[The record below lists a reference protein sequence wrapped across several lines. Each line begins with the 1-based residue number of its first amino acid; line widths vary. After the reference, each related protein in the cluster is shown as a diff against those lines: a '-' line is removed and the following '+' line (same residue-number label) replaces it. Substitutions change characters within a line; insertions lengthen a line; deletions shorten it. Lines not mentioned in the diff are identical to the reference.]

1 MFWQGRSRR
10 KYTGKM
16 YRRFRKKRKYELGRE
31 PAETHIGEDR
41 RKNIRV
47 RGGGR
52 KVRLLRAGSVNVY
65 IPEEGIVRRAKI
77 ESVIENP
84 ANMHFAR
91 RNIITKGALLHTD
104 IGIVRVTSRPGQ
116 DGVVNGILVEGQ
128 KS

>member
-31 PAETHIGEDR
+31 PAETHIGEEK
-41 RKNIRV
+41 RKNIRT
-47 RGGGR
+47 RGGGI
-52 KVRLLRAGSVNVY
+52 KVRLLRSEAVNVY
-65 IPEEGIVRRAKI
+65 IPQEKTVRRAKI
-77 ESVIENP
+77 ESVLENP

-91 RNIITKGALLHTD
+91 RNIITRGALLQTD
-104 IGIVRVTSRPGQ
+104 IGVVKVTSRPGQ

-128 KS
+128 ST